1 MAKKLYV
8 GSLPYSAN
16 EDSLRGLFEPFGEL
30 ISVAVI
36 SDKFTGQSKGFGFV
50 EFADAEAADAAIAQV
65 NGKDMGGRSLTVNE
79 AKPQEKRSGGGGGF
93 GGNRGGGFGGNRGG
107 GGGGGR
113 RY

>member
-16 EDSLRGLFEPFGEL
+16 EDSLRGLFESYGEL
-30 ISVAVI
+30 TSVAVI

-50 EFADAEAADAAIAQV
+50 EFADSAAADTAIAQV
-65 NGKDMGGRSLTVNE
+65 HGKEMGGRNLTDNE
-79 AKPQEKRSGGGGGF
+79 AKPKEKSSGGGF
-93 GGNRGGGFGGNRGG
+93 GGDRR